1 MATSGLSVYEFAC
14 SCRVLSMVAY
24 SALFCGWL
32 LSLSIMALRF
42 THIIY
47 LILSLQYVFVV
58 VAVIE
63 QGNSHSVINKI
74 MICQNFKFH
83 VLMMQV

>member
-1 MATSGLSVYEFAC
+1 MATSGLSVMVPAL
-14 SCRVLSMVAY
+14 SVLSMVAY
-24 SALFCGWL
+24 SALFRGWL
-32 LSLSIMALRF
+32 LSLGMGALRL

-63 QGNSHSVINKI
+63 QGNSHSVINEMWFVKF
-74 MICQNFKFH
+74 FKFH
-83 VLMMQV
+83 VLMMQA